1 MAVNNP
7 RNRILIF
14 RLTQGEYDALRTASS
29 ERGARSLSDFARGKL
44 LGSLDSPTLDS
55 QITELKPT
63 VTRIARLLERDPQ
76 MSERG

>member
-29 ERGARSLSDFARGKL
+29 EKGARSLSDYARGKL
-44 LGSLDSPTLDS
+44 LASAEGAALDA
-55 QITELKPT
+55 QISELRST
-63 VTRIARLLERDPQ
+63 VTRIAQLLERD
-76 MSERG
+76 

>member
-29 ERGARSLSDFARGKL
+29 EKGARSLSDYARGKL
-44 LGSLDSPTLDS
+44 LGSPDGATLDA
-55 QITELKPT
+55 QINELKTT
-63 VTRIARLLERDPQ
+63 VTRIAQLLEK
-76 MSERG
+76 E